1 MEKFIE
7 LSRAYGRHIFGLF
20 GVVLTAVEPTIP
32 IATICTVCVLLDCYT
47 AWALSR
53 RVKKKYPGANDGKF
67 KSNYAGRV
75 FVTLLKI
82 YTVLVLVH
90 FIQIHITDAFFV
102 IELPKLVAGAFCFY
116 QIWSMLENESSC
128 NDARWARIAQKIL
141 IDKTERHFD
150 IDLSDLKNNKRKEEG
165 ENGER
170 I

>member
-7 LSRAYGRHIFGLF
+7 IIKIYGRHIFGLL
-20 GVVLTAVEPTIP
+20 GMVLTAVRPTIP
-32 IATICTVCVLLDCYT
+32 IATLCTICVLLDCYT

-82 YTVLVLVH
+82 YTILVLVH

-150 IDLSDLKNNKRKEEG
+150 IDLSELKHKKREEG
-165 ENGER
+165 ENG
-170 I
+170 